1 MPTRKKIT
9 ETGSP
14 AMASMDP
21 ALLSA
26 ISHASSL
33 AFFLMGPL
41 TVIIPLIIWLSERNR
56 KERSPLVEFHAR
68 QAFFFQCIVYLVSIA
83 AGVVVFILTFVF
95 VGLLLIPF
103 LILFILGAIGYGVYG
118 GLQVWQGRDFRYKYV
133 TDYIEKTTNKT

>member
-1 MPTRKKIT
+1 MPTRKKT
-9 ETGSP
+9 DSTGSS
-14 AMASMDP
+14 ASMDP
-21 ALLSA
+21 VLLSA
-26 ISHASSL
+26 VSHASIL

-56 KERSPLVEFHAR
+56 AERSELLEFHAR
-68 QAFFFQCIVYLVSIA
+68 QAFFFQCVVYLLSIA

-118 GLQVWQGRDFRYKYV
+118 GLQVWQGHEFRYKFV
-133 TDYIEKTTNKT
+133 TDTIERTTNKT